1 MLAMMWAIWE
11 GTHRQSGYTPLM
23 CAVAAGRVENTRL
36 LLQAGADVNRVN
48 EYQET
53 VVHMT
58 KCMQ

>member
-1 MLAMMWAIWE
+1 
-11 GTHRQSGYTPLM
+11 M

-36 LLQAGADVNRVN
+36 LLQAGADVNMVN

-53 VVHMT
+53 VIHMT